1 MGGTKRATPPLPTRN
16 IPVQVFYGNMA
27 ITSHYVSRLR
37 AEIGADLHRDFLQV
51 KYNWSDQQW
60 SLRAEIGADLH
71 RGFLQVKYNW
81 SDQQWCHIA

>member
-1 MGGTKRATPPLPTRN
+1 
-16 IPVQVFYGNMA
+16 MA

-37 AEIGADLHRDFLQV
+37 AGIGADLHRDFLQV

-81 SDQQWCHIA
+81 NDQQWCHIAWDSFEMVARRTQTKESVNHILTRK